1 MEFKEILS
9 HFEIEGKFISCEPY
23 GSGLINRTY
32 VAVFDE
38 NGKRIRYIVQRI
50 NSNLFT
56 NVDGLMNNIKLVTE
70 FNRAEIIKRGGN
82 PDRESLTLVYT
93 TDGKPYFKAA
103 ENEYYRVYIFIEGAK
118 GYDVVESPNIF
129 TKARLRSASSLCF
142 STDLTVRNFS
152 RSFRTSITP

>member
-1 MEFKEILS
+1 MEFNEILS
-9 HFEIEGKFISCEPY
+9 HFKIEGKFISCEPY

-38 NGKRIRYIVQRI
+38 NGKRMRYIVQRI

-93 TDGKPYFKAA
+93 TEGKPYFKAA
-103 ENEYYRVYIFIEGAK
+103 ENEYYRVYIFIEGLRR
-118 GYDVVESPNIF
+118 GR
-129 TKARLRSASSLCF
+129 KARTFLRKRGCVRQVRHASRQIRQYA
-142 STDLTVRNFS
+142 T
-152 RSFRTSITP
+152 FRGSSELP